1 MVIISS
7 NGGNYICFF
16 LHAIPSYEG
25 YVGRTRFWY
34 NLPMTSLPILLAVLA
49 SAADIVDAIERDA
62 LGEDF
67 ELTAVVSDH
76 SAKECD
82 FAIDDQSGAA
92 IISNGT
98 DYRLGIGDVV
108 HMHGIIRRT
117 ARDGHIHAWCTQIE
131 RLGKASVPSPAKC
144 SVHEVLSGDYD
155 ARVVQVTGELRDC
168 FRDEIDSNI
177 IYMILD
183 QDGESLYLAMPFD
196 PESPTLRLE
205 SLLWRKVTV
214 TGICDP
220 RPSGSRRKIGRIVR
234 IHDESSIVPWDEK
247 PVDPFDVPSIGN
259 PNRIQP
265 SEIAHL
271 GRRRISGQVIAV
283 WHGESILLKTAD
295 GNISRI
301 DLFKPEPPLCG
312 DMVEAVGF
320 PATDLYRINLTK
332 AIWRKTGD
340 RREYSRSATNITA
353 KALIAHSHE
362 RATFQAH
369 FYGATVRMR
378 GIVRALP
385 GIGNGNERLYIE
397 DDGFL
402 LPVDASACPEALDGI
417 SLDCFVEITAICV
430 MDIENWSPCNF
441 FPHIK
446 ETILVVRSADDI
458 AVLSRPSW
466 WTPAKLLIVI
476 GSLIVSLVAIL
487 LWNRSLQTLARKR
500 GKALA
505 NEELE
510 RLESDL
516 KVLER
521 TRLAVEL
528 HDSVAQNLTGV
539 SMEIDSGLRC
549 SGDLPAEAASHFT
562 RAVRTLGSC
571 RTELRNCLW
580 DLRNRALE
588 ENDMGNAV
596 RLTLSPAIGK
606 TGLHIRFNVPRSRL
620 TDNTAHAILRII
632 RELATNA
639 SRHGQATAIWIAGCI
654 EGDTMMFSVRD
665 NGIGFDHHDA
675 PGVLQGHFGLQGIRE
690 RVASFEGSMT
700 IESEAGCGTKVTI
713 RIKANE
719 GEDNEK
725 I

>member
-1 MVIISS
+1 
-7 NGGNYICFF
+7 
-16 LHAIPSYEG
+16 
-25 YVGRTRFWY
+25 
-34 NLPMTSLPILLAVLA
+34 MTSLPILLAVLA
-49 SAADIVDAIERDA
+49 SAADIVGAIESAA

-67 ELTAVVSDH
+67 DLTAVVSAY
-76 SAKECD
+76 SAKERD
-82 FAIDDQSGAA
+82 FAIDDRSGAA
-92 IISNGT
+92 IVSNGIGR
-98 DYRLGIGDVV
+98 RLEIGDVV
-108 HMHGIIRRT
+108 HMRGIIRRT

-131 RLGKASVPSPAKC
+131 RLGKAPVPSPAKC
-144 SVHEVLSGDYD
+144 SIHDVISGGYD

-177 IYMILD
+177 IYMILN
-183 QDGESLYLAMPFD
+183 QDDKSLYLAMPFD
-196 PESPTLRLE
+196 PESPTHRLE
-205 SLLWRKVTV
+205 SMLWRKVTV

-220 RPSGSRRKIGRIVR
+220 RPSGSRRKIGRIIR
-234 IHDESSIVPWDEK
+234 IHDECALVPCDEK
-247 PVDPFDVPSIGN
+247 PIDPFDVPSIGN

-265 SEIAHL
+265 SEIARL

-283 WHGESILLKTAD
+283 WHGESILLKTED
-295 GNISRI
+295 GNISRV

-332 AIWRKTGD
+332 AIWRTTGD
-340 RREYSRSATNITA
+340 RREYSQPATNITA
-353 KALIAHSHE
+353 KTLVAHSHG

-369 FYGATVRMR
+369 FHGATVRLR

-385 GIGNGNERLYIE
+385 GVGDGNERLYIE
-397 DDGFL
+397 DDGCL
-402 LPVDASACPEALDGI
+402 LPVDVGDCPEALDGI
-417 SLDCFVEITAICV
+417 SLDCLVEITAICV
-430 MDIENWSPCNF
+430 MDIENWSPNHF

-446 ETILVVRSADDI
+446 EELLVVRSAGDI
-458 AVLSRPSW
+458 VVLRRPSW
-466 WTPAKLLIVI
+466 WTPAKLLVVI
-476 GSLIVSLVAIL
+476 GSLLVTLVAIL
-487 LWNRSLQTLARKR
+487 IWNRSLHALARKR
-500 GKALA
+500 GKDLA
-505 NEELE
+505 NEEIE

-549 SGDLPAEAASHFT
+549 SGKLPPEATSHFT
-562 RAVRTLGSC
+562 RAVRMLGSC

-580 DLRNRALE
+580 DLRNQALE
-588 ENDMGNAV
+588 ENDMDNAI

-606 TGLHIRFNVPRSRL
+606 TDLRIRFSVPRSSL

-639 SRHGQATAIWIAGCI
+639 VRHGRATTIWIAGSI

-665 NGIGFDHHDA
+665 NGIGFNPHDA

-700 IESEAGCGTKVTI
+700 VESKTGHGTKVTI
-713 RIKANE
+713 SIKAVRD
-719 GEDNEK
+719 EDKEK